1 MTPQPNIYLQPKNEK
16 GRRERGGDMKK
27 VIIENKRRIFDDFF
41 RIDEAHLRYEKFDG
55 RMSPV
60 VRRLNFERGDS
71 VAALIFN
78 TSTRRIILA
87 NQFKY
92 PAFEKGPG
100 WITETMAGTVGEG
113 ESPESAVR
121 REMLEETGYSPR
133 SLEHVSTFYVSP
145 GGTSERII
153 LYYAE
158 VDDDC
163 KVGAGGGEAGEDEDI
178 INVEMTLGEAMTQV
192 ESGDIADA
200 KTIIGILWLHKRLTR
215 TGGTTPA

>member
-1 MTPQPNIYLQPKNEK
+1 
-16 GRRERGGDMKK
+16 MKK
-27 VIIENKRRIFDDFF
+27 VIVESKKRIFDDFF
-41 RIDEAHLRYEKFDG
+41 KVDEARLRYEKFDG

-78 TSTRRIILA
+78 TSTQRIILV

-92 PAFEKGPG
+92 PAFERGQG
-100 WITETMAGTVGEG
+100 WITEVMAGMIDEG
-113 ESPESAVR
+113 EDPESAVR
-121 REMLEETGYSPR
+121 REILEETGYGPR
-133 SLEHVSTFYVSP
+133 SLEHIYTFYVSP

-158 VDDDC
+158 VDDDG
-163 KVGAGGGEAGEDEDI
+163 KTGPGGVASEHEDI
-178 INVEMTLGEAMTQV
+178 INVEMTLEEALMQI

-200 KTIIGILWLHKRLTR
+200 KTIIGILWLHKRL
-215 TGGTTPA
+215 AL

>member
-1 MTPQPNIYLQPKNEK
+1 
-16 GRRERGGDMKK
+16 MKK
-27 VIIENKRRIFDDFF
+27 VIIESKKRIFDDFF
-41 RIDEAHLRYEKFDG
+41 KIDEAHLRYEKFDG

-78 TSTRRIILA
+78 TGTRRLILV

-92 PAFEKGPG
+92 PAFEKGQG
-100 WITETMAGTVGEG
+100 WMTEAMAGMINEG
-113 ESPESAVR
+113 EDPESAAR
-121 REMLEETGYSPR
+121 REVLEETGYSPR
-133 SLEHVSTFYVSP
+133 SLEHIYTFYVSP

-163 KVGAGGGEAGEDEDI
+163 KTGPGGGVASEDEDI
-178 INVEMTLGEAMTQV
+178 VNVEMTLEEALVQV

-200 KTIIGILWLHKRLTR
+200 KTIIGILWLHKRLAR
-215 TGGTTPA
+215 GEG